1 MELQEAIRGRRSIR
15 NYDDRPVDDETVR
28 KIIEAGTWA
37 PSACNNQA
45 WRFIVINDH
54 NMLQKLYQL
63 GSATFLKD
71 AHQAILVVYHNQSD
85 NLEYRD
91 YIQSGAAAVQNM
103 CLMAY
108 SLGVATCWVNNLP
121 NKGVLRREFDIPRY
135 YDPIAML
142 TLGYPPRD
150 AIDRPRKNPLDD
162 LISYNRYEAREQEG
176 NKPVV
181 SVGVK
186 RIVRK
191 LYKAL
196 PCKAVLK
203 RLADRFEKKFDN

>member
-15 NYDDRPVDDETVR
+15 NYYDKPVDDETVR

-37 PSACNNQA
+37 PSACNCQA

-54 NMLQKLYQL
+54 NILQKLYKL
-63 GSATFLKD
+63 GSATFVKD
-71 AHQAILVVYHNQSD
+71 AHQAILVVCNNQSD

-91 YIQSGAAAVQNM
+91 YIQNGAAAVQNM
-103 CLMAY
+103 SLMAY

-121 NKGVLRREFDIPRY
+121 NKGVLRWEFDIPHY

-142 TLGYPPRD
+142 TLGYPLRD
-150 AIDRPRKNPLDD
+150 AVDRPRKNKLDD
-162 LISYNRYEAREQEG
+162 LISYNRYEAHGQEEY
-176 NKPVV
+176 KSVV

-196 PCKAVLK
+196 PCKTVLK
-203 RLADRFEKKFDN
+203 KLADKFEKKFDN

>member
-15 NYDDRPVDDETVR
+15 AYHDKPVDDETVR

-45 WRFIVINDH
+45 WRFIVINDRSI
-54 NMLQKLYQL
+54 LQKLYKL
-63 GSATFLKD
+63 GSATFVKD
-71 AHQAILVVYHNQSD
+71 AHQAILVVYNNQSD

-91 YIQSGAAAVQNM
+91 FIQSGAATIQNM

-121 NKGVLRREFDIPRY
+121 NKGVLRREFGIPRN

-142 TLGYPPRD
+142 TLGYPLRD
-150 AIDRPRKNPLDD
+150 VIDRPRKNPLDD
-162 LISYNRYEAREQEG
+162 LISYNRYETHGQEEY
-176 NKPVV
+176 KPVV
-181 SVGVK
+181 SAWVK
-186 RIVRK
+186 RITRK
-191 LYKAL
+191 LYKAV
-196 PCKAVLK
+196 PCKPIFRK
-203 RLADRFEKKFDN
+203 IADKFEKKFDN